1 LTARLLTELK
11 QRIKSLTLVPASGGC
26 FEIKLGEQL
35 IYSKLA
41 TGRFPDEN
49 EILNQLLKR

>member
-49 EILNQLLKR
+49 EILNQLLKK